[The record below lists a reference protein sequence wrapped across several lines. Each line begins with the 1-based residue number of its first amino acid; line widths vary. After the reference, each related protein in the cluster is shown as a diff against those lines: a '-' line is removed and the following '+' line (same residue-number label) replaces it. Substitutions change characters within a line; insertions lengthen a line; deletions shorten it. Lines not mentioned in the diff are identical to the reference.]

1 MKSPRFSRIL
11 PQILAL
17 ICLMFA
23 VACTPPEEDPVAV
36 FECQADEEPDFL
48 EIMGCQGD
56 FEYLASNPINASLPD
71 SRAVK
76 TVLDRDDP
84 EGPQLYYQ
92 NSKRYLFHYDF
103 CFEHLS
109 VAAGLPPVPATIG
122 EFNATEYTSP
132 NRRFV
137 LGILLYHGN
146 QDVWTWEVEPN
157 DNASAEL
164 ITQAYDAIV
173 ANSFIGDALF
183 FHPSSQISE
192 AIVPDLPPHVKVM
205 TTAELMKGITYQP
218 LNLGVSLGRL
228 RVMSTAQL
236 ETEYVD
242 FQDIVVLDQVPND
255 ISVVLGIITAQ
266 FQTPLS
272 HINVLSQNRGT
283 PNMALLEANTN
294 PDIVALDGKWVR
306 LEVTPFEYS
315 LTEATAAEAA
325 DWWEQH
331 KPPALG
337 DPAKDLSVT
346 DLRDTDD
353 MIVGVEN
360 LEAQFDVLIPAF
372 GGKAG
377 HYGGLSKVPGVES
390 PEAFGI
396 PIYYYDQFLVENGF
410 DVRIAQMLAD
420 PVFNDDIAYRDEQL
434 KLLRDDMKLAPINQ
448 DFLDMLT
455 EKLNTEFPNTRMRFR
470 SSTNAEDLEGFTGAG
485 LYTSKSGQPGDLV
498 DPIEDAIRTVWSSV
512 WYFRAFEERRYNGIG
527 HEAVG
532 MALLVHNSFPDE
544 EANGVALT
552 GNPYDTSEDGA
563 LPGFYVNV
571 QEGEASVVQP
581 DPGVTT
587 DQYIHFFTQEGR
599 PIVFLN
605 HSNQVP
611 AGETVLT
618 AAEMNQLGEAL
629 NAIHLYFAP
638 AYGPDKPGDWYA
650 MDVEF
655 KFDAPAGETPKLFV
669 KQARPHPGW
678 NN

>member
-1 MKSPRFSRIL
+1 MML
-11 PQILAL
+11 VLAL
-17 ICLMFA
+17 
-23 VACTPPEEDPVAV
+23 ACGETDKDPYPAL
-36 FECQADEEPDFL
+36 ECQADEEPDFL
-48 EIMGCQGD
+48 EVLGCQAD
-56 FEYLASNPINASLPD
+56 FEYISSNPINASLPD

-76 TVLDRDDP
+76 TVLDLEDP
-84 EGPQLYYQ
+84 DGPHLYYQ

-137 LGILLYHGN
+137 LGILMYHGN

-164 ITQAYDAIV
+164 ITQAYDAVV
-173 ANSFIGDALF
+173 ANSFIRDALY

-192 AIVPDLPPHVKVM
+192 AIVPDLPPHVKVL
-205 TTAELMKGITYQP
+205 TTAELMEGITYQP
-218 LNLGVSLGRL
+218 LNLGVALGRL
-228 RVMSTAQL
+228 RVMKASDL

-272 HINVLSQNRGT
+272 HINVLSQNRGS
-283 PNMALLEANTN
+283 PNMALLEADTN
-294 PDIVALDGKWVR
+294 PDIVGLDDKWVR
-306 LEVTPFEYS
+306 LEVTPLDYTLVEV
-315 LTEATAAEAA
+315 TAEEAA
-325 DWWEQH
+325 TWWEQH
-331 KPPALG
+331 KPAPLG
-337 DPAKDLSVT
+337 DPGKDLSVT

-353 MIVGVEN
+353 MVDGIED
-360 LEAQFDVLIPAF
+360 LEGQFDALIPAF
-372 GGKAG
+372 GGKAS
-377 HYGGLSKVPGVES
+377 HYGGLSDVAGVDS
-390 PEAFGI
+390 PEAFGV
-396 PIYYYDQFLVENGF
+396 PIYYYDQFMTENGF
-410 DVRIAQMLAD
+410 DVRVADMLAD
-420 PVFNDDIAYRDEQL
+420 PVFNDDIAARDAQL
-434 KLLRDDMKLAPINQ
+434 KQLRDDMKLAPINQ
-448 DFLDMLT
+448 EFMDLLLD
-455 EKLNTEFPNTRMRFR
+455 KLNTEFPETRMRFR

-485 LYTSKSGQPGDLV
+485 LYTSKSGQPGDAV
-498 DPIEDAIRTVWSSV
+498 DPVEDAIRTVWASV
-512 WYFRAFEERRYNGIG
+512 WFFRAFEERRYNGIG

-532 MALLVHNSFPDE
+532 MALLVHRSFPDE

-571 QEGEASVVQP
+571 QAGEASVVQP

-599 PIVFLN
+599 PVVFLA
-605 HSNQVP
+605 HSSLIP
-611 AGETVLT
+611 AGENVLT
-618 AAEMNQLGEAL
+618 ATQMNDLGEAL

-638 AYGPDKPGDWYA
+638 AYGPDSPGDWYA

-655 KFDAPAGETPKLFV
+655 KFDGLPGEEPELFV

-678 NN
+678 GN